1 MYDKNIFDE
10 IKRLK
15 FEDLLWII
23 FALLS
28 MMNVYK
34 DYNEEAFLET
44 NNDYFKDKSN
54 NILGMTLLITLL
66 IYIYFFNRNYNAYK
80 NANIG
85 EKNFIQ

>member
-34 DYNEEAFLET
+34 YYNEEAFLET

-54 NILGMTLLITLL
+54 NILRMTLLITLL
-66 IYIYFFNRNYNAYK
+66 IYIHF
-80 NANIG
+80 
-85 EKNFIQ
+85 